1 MHKNFEPLD
10 DYLSKA
16 KNIHKNELRIKR
28 REKFEALDVLYMKA
42 LEANEDTTSIKNKK
56 QQLRDATKAVDD
68 KDTLEQIKAVELPD
82 VGV

>member
-1 MHKNFEPLD
+1 MGINVD
-10 DYLSKA
+10 ISKA

-56 QQLRDATKAVDD
+56 QQLRAATKAVDD
-68 KDTLEQIKAVELPD
+68 KDTLEEIKPVELPD

>member
-1 MHKNFEPLD
+1 MGIKVD
-10 DYLSKA
+10 ISKA

-28 REKFEALDVLYMKA
+28 KDKFEALDVLYMKA

-56 QQLRDATKAVDD
+56 QQLRDATKAVDN
-68 KDTLEQIKAVELPD
+68 KDTLEEIKAVELPD

>member
-1 MHKNFEPLD
+1 MGINVD
-10 DYLSKA
+10 ISKA

-28 REKFEALDVLYMKA
+28 KDKFEALDVLYMKA
-42 LEANEDTTSIKNKK
+42 LESNEDTSSIKNKK

-68 KDTLEQIKAVELPD
+68 KDTLEEIKAVELPD

>member
-1 MHKNFEPLD
+1 MGINVD
-10 DYLSKA
+10 ISKA

-68 KDTLEQIKAVELPD
+68 KNTLEEIKAVELPD

>member
-1 MHKNFEPLD
+1 MGINVDIL
-10 DYLSKA
+10 KA

-68 KDTLEQIKAVELPD
+68 KNTLEEIKAVELPD

>member
-1 MHKNFEPLD
+1 MGINVD
-10 DYLSKA
+10 ISKA

-42 LEANEDTTSIKNKK
+42 LESNEDTSSIKNKK

>member
-1 MHKNFEPLD
+1 MGINVDIL
-10 DYLSKA
+10 KA

-68 KDTLEQIKAVELPD
+68 KDTLEEIKAVELPD

>member
-1 MHKNFEPLD
+1 MVIKVD
-10 DYLSKA
+10 ISKA

-42 LEANEDTTSIKNKK
+42 LEANEATTSIKNKK

-68 KDTLEQIKAVELPD
+68 KDTLEEIKAVELPD

>member
-1 MHKNFEPLD
+1 MGINVD
-10 DYLSKA
+10 ISKA

-68 KDTLEQIKAVELPD
+68 KDTLEEIKAVELPD

>member
-1 MHKNFEPLD
+1 MGINVD
-10 DYLSKA
+10 ISKA
-16 KNIHKNELRIKR
+16 KNIHKIVLRIKG
-28 REKFEALDVLYMKA
+28 REKFEALDVLYMIA

-68 KDTLEQIKAVELPD
+68 KDTLEEIKAVELPD

>member
-1 MHKNFEPLD
+1 MGINVD
-10 DYLSKA
+10 ISKA

>member
-1 MHKNFEPLD
+1 MGINID
-10 DYLSKA
+10 ISKA

-42 LEANEDTTSIKNKK
+42 LEASEDTTSIKNKK

-68 KDTLEQIKAVELPD
+68 KDTLEEIKAVELPD

>member
-1 MHKNFEPLD
+1 MGINVD
-10 DYLSKA
+10 ISKA

-56 QQLRDATKAVDD
+56 QQLRDATKPVDD
-68 KDTLEQIKAVELPD
+68 KDTLEEIKAVELPD

>member
-1 MHKNFEPLD
+1 MGINVNI
-10 DYLSKA
+10 SKA

-68 KDTLEQIKAVELPD
+68 KDTLEEIKAVELPD

>member
-1 MHKNFEPLD
+1 MGIKVD
-10 DYLSKA
+10 ISKA

-28 REKFEALDVLYMKA
+28 KDKFEALDVLYMKA
-42 LEANEDTTSIKNKK
+42 LESNEDTSSIKNKK

>member
-1 MHKNFEPLD
+1 MVIKVD
-10 DYLSKA
+10 ISKA

-68 KDTLEQIKAVELPD
+68 KDTLEEIKAVELPD
-82 VGV
+82 VAV

>member
-1 MHKNFEPLD
+1 MGINVD
-10 DYLSKA
+10 ISKA

-28 REKFEALDVLYMKA
+28 KEKLEALDVLYMKA

-68 KDTLEQIKAVELPD
+68 KDTLEEIKAVELPD

>member
-1 MHKNFEPLD
+1 MVIKVD
-10 DYLSKA
+10 ISKA

-28 REKFEALDVLYMKA
+28 REKVEALDVLYMKA

-68 KDTLEQIKAVELPD
+68 KDTLEEIKAVELPD

>member
-1 MHKNFEPLD
+1 LIFQKT
-10 DYLSKA
+10 

-68 KDTLEQIKAVELPD
+68 KDTLEEIKAVELPD

>member
-1 MHKNFEPLD
+1 MVIKVD
-10 DYLSKA
+10 ISKA

-28 REKFEALDVLYMKA
+28 KEKFEALDVLYMKA
-42 LEANEDTTSIKNKK
+42 LESNEDTSIIKNKK

>member
-1 MHKNFEPLD
+1 MGINVD
-10 DYLSKA
+10 ISKA

-42 LEANEDTTSIKNKK
+42 LEASEDTTSIKNKK

-68 KDTLEQIKAVELPD
+68 KDTLEEIKAVELPD

>member
-1 MHKNFEPLD
+1 MGINID
-10 DYLSKA
+10 ISKA

-68 KDTLEQIKAVELPD
+68 KDTL
-82 VGV
+82 

>member
-1 MHKNFEPLD
+1 MVINID
-10 DYLSKA
+10 ISKA

-68 KDTLEQIKAVELPD
+68 KNTLEEIKAVELPD

>member
-1 MHKNFEPLD
+1 MGINVD
-10 DYLSKA
+10 ISKA

-56 QQLRDATKAVDD
+56 QHANIISNNILLLLVILLK
-68 KDTLEQIKAVELPD
+68 KFLYILHHK
-82 VGV
+82 

>member
-1 MHKNFEPLD
+1 MGINID
-10 DYLSKA
+10 ISKA

-68 KDTLEQIKAVELPD
+68 KDTLEEIKAVELPD

>member
-1 MHKNFEPLD
+1 MGIKVD
-10 DYLSKA
+10 ISKA

-28 REKFEALDVLYMKA
+28 KDKFEALDVLYMKA

>member
-1 MHKNFEPLD
+1 MVIKVD
-10 DYLSKA
+10 ISKA

-68 KDTLEQIKAVELPD
+68 KDTLEEIKAVELPD
-82 VGV
+82 VGG

>member
-1 MHKNFEPLD
+1 MGINVD
-10 DYLSKA
+10 ISKA

-28 REKFEALDVLYMKA
+28 KDKFEALDVLYMKA

-68 KDTLEQIKAVELPD
+68 KDTLEEIKAVELPD

>member
-1 MHKNFEPLD
+1 MGINFD
-10 DYLSKA
+10 ISKA

-28 REKFEALDVLYMKA
+28 KEKFEALDVLYMKA

-68 KDTLEQIKAVELPD
+68 KDTLEEIKAVELPD

>member
-1 MHKNFEPLD
+1 MVINVD
-10 DYLSKA
+10 ISKA

-42 LEANEDTTSIKNKK
+42 LEASEDTTSIKNKK
-56 QQLRDATKAVDD
+56 QQLRDATKAVDN
-68 KDTLEQIKAVELPD
+68 KDTLEEIKAVELPD

>member
-1 MHKNFEPLD
+1 MGINVD
-10 DYLSKA
+10 ISKA

-28 REKFEALDVLYMKA
+28 KEKFEALDVLYMKA

-68 KDTLEQIKAVELPD
+68 KDTLEEIKAVELPD

>member
-1 MHKNFEPLD
+1 MVIKVD
-10 DYLSKA
+10 ISKA

-68 KDTLEQIKAVELPD
+68 KDT
-82 VGV
+82 

>member
-1 MHKNFEPLD
+1 MVINVD
-10 DYLSKA
+10 ISKA

-68 KDTLEQIKAVELPD
+68 KDTLEEIKAVELPD

>member
-1 MHKNFEPLD
+1 MVIKVD
-10 DYLSKA
+10 ISKA

-68 KDTLEQIKAVELPD
+68 KDTLEEIKAVELPD

>member
-1 MHKNFEPLD
+1 MVIKVD
-10 DYLSKA
+10 ISKA
-16 KNIHKNELRIKR
+16 KNIHKNELRVKR
-28 REKFEALDVLYMKA
+28 KEKFEALDVLYMKA

-68 KDTLEQIKAVELPD
+68 KDTLEEIKAVELPD

>member
-1 MHKNFEPLD
+1 MVIKVD
-10 DYLSKA
+10 ISKA

-42 LEANEDTTSIKNKK
+42 IEANEDTTSIKNKK

-68 KDTLEQIKAVELPD
+68 KDTLEEIKAVELPD

>member
-1 MHKNFEPLD
+1 MGINVD
-10 DYLSKA
+10 ISKA

-28 REKFEALDVLYMKA
+28 KEKFEALDVLYMKA
-42 LEANEDTTSIKNKK
+42 LEASEDTTSIKNKK

-68 KDTLEQIKAVELPD
+68 KDTLEEIKAVELPD

>member
-1 MHKNFEPLD
+1 MVINVD
-10 DYLSKA
+10 ISKA

-42 LEANEDTTSIKNKK
+42 LEASEDTTSIKNKK